1 MNVDEK
7 VVVKSEPVQVD
18 IVNPW
23 LVDSVQAFTYL
34 KCPECV
40 FDTKEVHN
48 FQAHAL
54 ENHPLSIV
62 LFGNG
67 KVLKQERLDDSQNY
81 ADYCQTYLE
90 DPNYNQSYEYIEYL
104 DEKLEEK
111 YQHEPKKEK
120 KHICPVCNVGFT
132 KSSHM
137 KSHISSVH
145 DGEKPFQCKLCETR
159 FTRNGGL
166 RRHMEVV
173 HEKIKRHKCP
183 HCEEAFN
190 KRVKLKKHLA
200 SIHADKLQIEGPQM
214 AIKSEAIDPDNQT
227 DIKNPFEYPGLKQ
240 LAENSIEKEP
250 KIKKIAVKSKCPTC
264 DKMFA
269 NAHR

>member
-1 MNVDEK
+1 M
-7 VVVKSEPVQVD
+7 
-18 IVNPW
+18 
-23 LVDSVQAFTYL
+23 
-34 KCPECV
+34 
-40 FDTKEVHN
+40 
-48 FQAHAL
+48 
-54 ENHPLSIV
+54 

-67 KVLKQERLDDSQNY
+67 KVLKQEKLDDSQNY

-137 KSHISSVH
+137 KSHIASVH

-227 DIKNPFEYPGLKQ
+227 DIKNPFEFVFNFVFKV
-240 LAENSIEKEP
+240 
-250 KIKKIAVKSKCPTC
+250 VKRRMESQ
-264 DKMFA
+264 M
-269 NAHR
+269 